1 MKAIEVDDIT
11 KVFAGRSVLQNV
23 SFSVEKGSVHG
34 FLGPNG
40 AGKTTTMRV
49 VTDLLKPD
57 HGEVRINGIPND
69 GGLTGTNNSIGFL
82 LEDPPLYKDMLVKEY
97 LKFVGELKKVP
108 KRELRKNLDYC
119 VSALDLSSVYNRSI
133 ENLSKGFKQR
143 VGIAQALIHM
153 PEILILDEP
162 TAGLDPQS
170 VVEIRNLI
178 LELRNEHTIVLSSH
192 LLHEMS
198 LVCDQVTIISNG
210 EIKDTGTIKDLRNR
224 LAGKLKIIIKS
235 KVRDNDFSQFLINYP
250 GVLSVDI
257 EENDSEVLYCLQYA
271 GDEEIRTF
279 LLEKSFE
286 YNISPLGLEQ
296 SEYSLEEIF
305 LRTIK

>member
-11 KVFAGRSVLQNV
+11 KVFGGRTVLQNV
-23 SFSVEKGSVHG
+23 SFDVEKGSVHG

-49 VTDLLKPD
+49 ITDLLRPD
-57 HGEVRINGIPND
+57 SGEVRINGVKNS
-69 GGLTGTNNSIGFL
+69 GGLNGTNSSIGFL

-97 LKFVGELKKVP
+97 LSFVGALKKVSSSDI
-108 KRELRKNLDYC
+108 RKNLDYC
-119 VSALDLSSVYNRSI
+119 INALDLSSVLNRSI

-178 LELRNEHTIVLSSH
+178 LELRNEHTIIISSH

-198 LVCDQVTIISNG
+198 LVCDQVTIISEG
-210 EIKDTGTIKDLRNR
+210 SIRDTGTIKDLRSR
-224 LAGKLKIIIKS
+224 LAGKLKITIKS
-235 KVRDNDFSQFLINYP
+235 QNRNDNFSKYLINFP
-250 GVLSVDI
+250 GILTVDI
-257 EENDSEVLYCLQYA
+257 EETESEVHHFLQYA
-271 GDEEIRTF
+271 GEEEIRTT
-279 LLEKSFE
+279 LLEKAFE
-286 YNISPLGLEQ
+286 YKTKPLGLEQ

-305 LRTIK
+305 LRVIK

>member
-11 KVFAGRSVLQNV
+11 KVFGGREVLKNV
-23 SFSVEKGSVHG
+23 SFTVEKGSVHG

-49 VTDLLKPD
+49 ITDLLRPD
-57 HGEVRINGIPND
+57 SGEVRINGVKNC

-97 LKFVGELKKVP
+97 LTFVGALKKVSSS
-108 KRELRKNLDYC
+108 EIRKNLDYC
-119 VSALDLSSVYNRSI
+119 ISALDLSSVYNRSI

-178 LELRNEHTIVLSSH
+178 LELRNEHTIIISSH

-198 LVCDQVTIISNG
+198 LVCDQVTIISEG
-210 EIKDTGTIKDLRNR
+210 SIKETGTIKDLRSR

-235 KVRDNDFSQFLINYP
+235 QNRSDEFSKFLIDFP
-250 GVLSVDI
+250 GILTVDI
-257 EENDSEVLYCLQYA
+257 EETGDEILHYLQYA
-271 GDEEIRTF
+271 GGDEIRTV
-279 LLEKSFE
+279 LLEKAFE
-286 YNISPLGLEQ
+286 FNTQPLGLEQ

-305 LRTIK
+305 LRIIK